1 VDIRKLKDSLARRA
15 MFLICASVV
24 SLAFFMALILFTRAT
39 PVFESAGVKDILFS
53 GFWHPA
59 QGRFGLAN
67 FITGTFLVTGIAIII
82 AVPLGML
89 TAIYLAEYA
98 DRRVRNIIKPVIDLL
113 AGISPIIYGVWG
125 VIVIVPLV
133 RDYIMPFVSET
144 FPFFPF
150 ASDNYTGFSALSAGI
165 VLSVMVFPIIISV
178 AEEVMRTVPEGLR
191 EVSLSLGATKWQT
204 IKHAVV
210 KKAWPGII
218 AAIIL
223 GLSRALGE
231 TMAVLMVAGS
241 ALNVIPASIFDTAY
255 PLPAFI
261 ANTYGELMSIPLY
274 DSAVFLAAFVLL
286 ALTAAF
292 NMLGWGILL
301 KLEKGGA

>member
-1 VDIRKLKDSLARRA
+1 MDIRNLKDRLARRA
-15 MFLICASVV
+15 MFFICASVV
-24 SLAFFMALILFTRAT
+24 SLAFFMALVLFARAT
-39 PVFESAGVKDILFS
+39 PVFSSAGIGDILLS
-53 GFWHPA
+53 GSWHPA
-59 QGRFGLAN
+59 EGRFGLAS
-67 FITGTFLVTGIAIII
+67 FVIGTFLVTGIAILI

-89 TAIYLAEYA
+89 TAIYLSEYA
-98 DRRVRNIIKPVIDLL
+98 DKRLRNIIKPLIDLL

-178 AEEVMRTVPEGLR
+178 AEEVMRTVPDGLR

-210 KKAWPGII
+210 RKAWPGII
-218 AAIIL
+218 AAVIL

-241 ALNVIPASIFDTAY
+241 ALNVFPASIFDTAY

-286 ALTAAF
+286 AVTAAF